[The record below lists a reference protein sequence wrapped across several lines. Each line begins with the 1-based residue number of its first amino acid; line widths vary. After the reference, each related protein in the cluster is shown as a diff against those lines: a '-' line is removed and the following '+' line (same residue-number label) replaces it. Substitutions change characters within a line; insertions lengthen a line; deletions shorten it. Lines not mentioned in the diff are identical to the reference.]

1 VIAKKLR
8 RKQFL
13 WHLSE
18 LLLWDDLQVSKNK
31 SQSWLGLYIAL
42 GFVWGCSF
50 IFIKLGL
57 EFLTPFGV
65 AFGRCALGSLT
76 LLIYLKI
83 KGLTL
88 VRDKK
93 LIGHLWVV
101 ALLLNVIPGIFFAW
115 AETEVT
121 SILAGII
128 NAVTPLMTLIAIIV
142 VSRNEKPTTAQVVG
156 LLLGFLGVLT
166 VLGAW
171 QGLGANPLWA
181 ILILLTAVTCYGFS
195 FPYSRR
201 FILPAQ
207 LKPEVMAATQVTLAA
222 FTLLPFY
229 LFDGIAKDEYR
240 VGPVLAMAALGVFGS
255 GFAYIWN
262 FTIMRDAGSAIA
274 SSVTYVTPLVAV
286 LVGFIFLNEIPHW
299 YEPVGAVIVLL
310 GAAIAQGRIP
320 LTKKH

>member
-1 VIAKKLR
+1 M
-8 RKQFL
+8 
-13 WHLSE
+13 
-18 LLLWDDLQVSKNK
+18 SKSK

-42 GFVWGCSF
+42 GIVWGCSF

-65 AFGRCALGSLT
+65 AFGRCALGALA
-76 LLIYLKI
+76 LLIYLKV
-83 KGLTL
+83 KGLSL
-88 VRDKK
+88 VRDRKM
-93 LIGHLWVV
+93 IGHLWVV

-128 NAVTPLMTLIAIIV
+128 NAVTPLMTLIAIML
-142 VSRNEKPTTAQVVG
+142 VSRNEKPTTPQIVG

-171 QGLGANPLWA
+171 KGLGDNPLWA
-181 ILILLTAVTCYGFS
+181 ILVLLAAVTCYGFS

-207 LKPEVMAATQVTLAA
+207 LKPEVMAATQVTLGAI
-222 FTLLPFY
+222 TLLP
-229 LFDGIAKDEYR
+229 LFLIDGISKDEYQL
-240 VGPVLAMAALGVFGS
+240 GPVLAMIALGVFGS

-262 FTIMRDAGSAIA
+262 FTIMRAAGSAIA
-274 SSVTYVTPLVAV
+274 SSVTYVTPVVAV
-286 LVGFIFLNEIPHW
+286 VVGLIFLQEKLHW
-299 YEPVGAVIVLL
+299 YEPVGALVVLL

-320 LTKKH
+320 LTKNP

>member
-1 VIAKKLR
+1 M
-8 RKQFL
+8 
-13 WHLSE
+13 
-18 LLLWDDLQVSKNK
+18 SKSK

-42 GFVWGCSF
+42 GIVWGCSF

-65 AFGRCALGSLT
+65 AFGRCALGAMA
-76 LLIYLKI
+76 LLVCLKI

-88 VRDKK
+88 VRNRKM
-93 LIGHLWVV
+93 IGHLWVV
-101 ALLLNVIPGIFFAW
+101 SLLLNVIPGIFFAW

-128 NAVTPLMTLIAIIV
+128 NAVTPLMTLIAIMV
-142 VSRNEKPTTAQVVG
+142 VSRNEKPTRPQVVG
-156 LLLGFLGVLT
+156 LTLGFLGVLT

-171 QGLGANPLWA
+171 QGLGDNPLWA
-181 ILILLTAVTCYGFS
+181 ILILLAAVTCYGFS

-207 LKPEVMAATQVTLAA
+207 LKPEVMAATQVTLGAI
-222 FTLLPFY
+222 TLLP
-229 LFDGIAKDEYR
+229 LFLFNGIAKDEYR
-240 VGPVLAMAALGVFGS
+240 VGPVFAMVALGVFGS

-274 SSVTYVTPLVAV
+274 SSVTYITPLVAV
-286 LVGFIFLNEIPHW
+286 LVGFIFLSETLHW
-299 YEPVGAVIVLL
+299 YEPAGAVIVLL

-320 LTKKH
+320 LSKKI

>member
-1 VIAKKLR
+1 
-8 RKQFL
+8 
-13 WHLSE
+13 
-18 LLLWDDLQVSKNK
+18 VSKSK

-42 GFVWGCSF
+42 GIVWGCSF

-65 AFGRCALGSLT
+65 AFGRCALGALA
-76 LLIYLKI
+76 LLIYLKV
-83 KGLTL
+83 KGLSL
-88 VRDKK
+88 VRDRKM
-93 LIGHLWVV
+93 IGHLWVV

-128 NAVTPLMTLIAIIV
+128 NAVTPLMTLIAIML
-142 VSRNEKPTTAQVVG
+142 VSRNEKPTAPQIVG

-171 QGLGANPLWA
+171 KGLGDNPLWA
-181 ILILLTAVTCYGFS
+181 ILVLLAAVTCYGFS

-201 FILPAQ
+201 YILPAQ
-207 LKPEVMAATQVTLAA
+207 LKPEVMAATQVTLGAI
-222 FTLLPFY
+222 TLLP
-229 LFDGIAKDEYR
+229 LFLMDGIAKDEYR
-240 VGPVLAMAALGVFGS
+240 IGPVLAMIALGVFGS

-262 FTIMRDAGSAIA
+262 FTIMRAAGSAIA
-274 SSVTYVTPLVAV
+274 SSVTYVTPVVAV
-286 LVGFIFLNEIPHW
+286 VVGLIFLQEKLHW
-299 YEPVGAVIVLL
+299 YEPIGALVVLL

-320 LTKKH
+320 LTKKP

>member
-1 VIAKKLR
+1 M
-8 RKQFL
+8 
-13 WHLSE
+13 
-18 LLLWDDLQVSKNK
+18 SKSK

-42 GFVWGCSF
+42 GIVWGCSF

-65 AFGRCALGSLT
+65 AFGRCALGALA
-76 LLIYLKI
+76 LLIYLKV
-83 KGLTL
+83 KGLSL
-88 VRDKK
+88 VRDRKM
-93 LIGHLWVV
+93 IGHLWVV

-128 NAVTPLMTLIAIIV
+128 NAVTPLMTLIAIML
-142 VSRNEKPTTAQVVG
+142 VSRNEKPTAPQIVG

-171 QGLGANPLWA
+171 KGLGDNPLWA
-181 ILILLTAVTCYGFS
+181 ILVLLAAVTCYGFS

-207 LKPEVMAATQVTLAA
+207 LKPEVMAATQVTLGAI
-222 FTLLPFY
+222 TLLP
-229 LFDGIAKDEYR
+229 LFLIDGIAKDEYR
-240 VGPVLAMAALGVFGS
+240 IGPVLAMIALGVFGS

-262 FTIMRDAGSAIA
+262 FTIMRAAGSAIA
-274 SSVTYVTPLVAV
+274 SSVTYVTPVVAV
-286 LVGFIFLNEIPHW
+286 VVGLIFLQEKLHW
-299 YEPVGAVIVLL
+299 YEPVGALVVLL

-320 LTKKH
+320 LTKKTLKRKADR

>member
-1 VIAKKLR
+1 M
-8 RKQFL
+8 
-13 WHLSE
+13 
-18 LLLWDDLQVSKNK
+18 SKSK

-42 GFVWGCSF
+42 GIVWGCSF

-65 AFGRCALGSLT
+65 AFGRCALGALA

-83 KGLTL
+83 KGLSL
-88 VRDKK
+88 VRDRKM
-93 LIGHLWVV
+93 IGHLWVV

-128 NAVTPLMTLIAIIV
+128 NAVTPLMTLIAIML
-142 VSRNEKPTTAQVVG
+142 VSRSEKPTAPQVVG

-171 QGLGANPLWA
+171 QGLGDNPLWA
-181 ILILLTAVTCYGFS
+181 ILILLAAVTCYGFS

-207 LKPEVMAATQVTLAA
+207 LAPEVMAATQVTLGAI
-222 FTLLPFY
+222 TLLPLY

-240 VGPVLAMAALGVFGS
+240 LGPVLAMVVLGVFGS

-262 FTIMRDAGSAIA
+262 FTIMRAAGSAIA

-310 GAAIAQGRIP
+310 GAAIAQGRIS
-320 LTKKH
+320 LSKKL

>member
-1 VIAKKLR
+1 M
-8 RKQFL
+8 
-13 WHLSE
+13 
-18 LLLWDDLQVSKNK
+18 SKSK

-65 AFGRCALGSLT
+65 AFGRCALGALT

-128 NAVTPLMTLIAIIV
+128 NAVTPLMTLIAIML
-142 VSRNEKPTTAQVVG
+142 VSRNEKPSRAQIVG

-171 QGLGANPLWA
+171 QGLGDNPFWA
-181 ILILLTAVTCYGFS
+181 VLVLLAAVTCYGFS

-207 LKPEVMAATQVTLAA
+207 LAPEVMAATQVTLAA
-222 FTLLPFY
+222 FTLLPLY
-229 LFDGIAKDEYR
+229 LFDGIAKDQYR
-240 VGPVLAMAALGVFGS
+240 VGPVLAMVALGVFGS

-286 LVGFIFLNEIPHW
+286 LVGFIFLDEIPHW
-299 YEPVGAVIVLL
+299 YEPLGAAIVLL
-310 GAAIAQGRIP
+310 GAAIAQGRI
-320 LTKKH
+320 KVFREKI

>member
-1 VIAKKLR
+1 M
-8 RKQFL
+8 
-13 WHLSE
+13 
-18 LLLWDDLQVSKNK
+18 SKSK

-42 GFVWGCSF
+42 GIVWGCSF

-65 AFGRCALGSLT
+65 AFGRCALGALA

-83 KGLTL
+83 KGLSL
-88 VRDKK
+88 VRDRTM
-93 LIGHLWVV
+93 IGHLWVV

-128 NAVTPLMTLIAIIV
+128 NAVTPLMTLIAIML
-142 VSRNEKPTTAQVVG
+142 VSRNEKPTTPQVVG

-171 QGLGANPLWA
+171 QGLGDNPVWA
-181 ILILLTAVTCYGFS
+181 ILILLAAVTCYGFS

-207 LKPEVMAATQVTLAA
+207 LKPEVMAATQVTLGAI
-222 FTLLPFY
+222 TLLP
-229 LFDGIAKDEYR
+229 LFLIDGIAKDEYR
-240 VGPVLAMAALGVFGS
+240 LGPVLAMVVLGVFGS

-262 FTIMRDAGSAIA
+262 FTIMRAAGSAIA

-286 LVGFIFLNEIPHW
+286 LVGFIFLSEIPHW

-310 GAAIAQGRIP
+310 GAAIAQGRI
-320 LTKKH
+320 KIMRAKI

>member
-1 VIAKKLR
+1 
-8 RKQFL
+8 
-13 WHLSE
+13 
-18 LLLWDDLQVSKNK
+18 VSKSK

-42 GFVWGCSF
+42 GIVWGCSF

-65 AFGRCALGSLT
+65 AFGRCALGALA
-76 LLIYLKI
+76 LLVYLKL

-88 VRDKK
+88 VRDRKM
-93 LIGHLWVV
+93 IGHLWVV
-101 ALLLNVIPGIFFAW
+101 SLLLNVIPGIFFAW

-128 NAVTPLMTLIAIIV
+128 NAVTPLMTLIAIMV
-142 VSRNEKPTTAQVVG
+142 VSRNEKPTRPQVVG
-156 LLLGFLGVLT
+156 LILGFLGVLT

-171 QGLGANPLWA
+171 QGLGDNPLWA
-181 ILILLTAVTCYGFS
+181 ILILLAAVTCYGFS

-207 LKPEVMAATQVTLAA
+207 LKPEVMAATQVTLGAI
-222 FTLLPFY
+222 TLLPFF
-229 LFDGIAKDEYR
+229 LIKGVAKSEFLL
-240 VGPVLAMAALGVFGS
+240 GPVLAMVALGVFGS

-286 LVGFIFLNEIPHW
+286 LVGFIFLNEKLHW
-299 YEPVGAVIVLL
+299 YEPAGAVIVLL

-320 LTKKH
+320 LSKKL

>member
-1 VIAKKLR
+1 M
-8 RKQFL
+8 
-13 WHLSE
+13 
-18 LLLWDDLQVSKNK
+18 SKSK

-42 GFVWGCSF
+42 GIVWGCSF

-65 AFGRCALGSLT
+65 AFGRCALGALA
-76 LLIYLKI
+76 LLVYLKL

-88 VRDKK
+88 VRDRKM
-93 LIGHLWVV
+93 IGHLWVV
-101 ALLLNVIPGIFFAW
+101 SLLLNVIPGIFFAW

-128 NAVTPLMTLIAIIV
+128 NAVTPLMTLIAIMV
-142 VSRNEKPTTAQVVG
+142 VSRNEKPTRPQVVG
-156 LLLGFLGVLT
+156 LILGFLGVLT

-171 QGLGANPLWA
+171 QGLGDNPLWA
-181 ILILLTAVTCYGFS
+181 ILILLAAVTCYGFS

-207 LKPEVMAATQVTLAA
+207 LKPEVMAATQVTLGAI
-222 FTLLPFY
+222 TLLP
-229 LFDGIAKDEYR
+229 LFLINGIAKSEFLL
-240 VGPVLAMAALGVFGS
+240 GPVLAMVALGVFGS

-274 SSVTYVTPLVAV
+274 SSVTYVTPVVAV
-286 LVGFIFLNEIPHW
+286 LVGFIFLNEKLHW
-299 YEPVGAVIVLL
+299 YEPAGAVIVLL

-320 LTKKH
+320 LSKKL

>member
-1 VIAKKLR
+1 M
-8 RKQFL
+8 
-13 WHLSE
+13 
-18 LLLWDDLQVSKNK
+18 SKRK

-42 GFVWGCSF
+42 GIVWGCSF

-65 AFGRCALGSLT
+65 AFGRCALGALA

-83 KGLTL
+83 KGLSL
-88 VRDKK
+88 VRVRKM
-93 LIGHLWVV
+93 IGHLWVV

-128 NAVTPLMTLIAIIV
+128 NAVTPLMTLIAIMLV
-142 VSRNEKPTTAQVVG
+142 ARNEKPTRPQVVG
-156 LLLGFLGVLT
+156 LVLGFLGVLT

-171 QGLGANPLWA
+171 QGLGDNPLWA
-181 ILILLTAVTCYGFS
+181 ILILLAAVTCYGFS

-207 LKPEVMAATQVTLAA
+207 LKPEVMAATQVTLGAI
-222 FTLLPFY
+222 TLLPFF
-229 LFDGIAKDEYR
+229 LINGVAKSEFLL
-240 VGPVLAMAALGVFGS
+240 GPVLAMVTLGVFGS

-286 LVGFIFLNEIPHW
+286 LVGFVFLNEVLHW
-299 YEPVGAVIVLL
+299 YEPIGALIVLL
-310 GAAIAQGRIP
+310 GAANAQGRIP
-320 LTKKH
+320 ISKKV